1 MDIKK
6 LKYFIHLS
14 ETLNFTKV
22 AEKCFISQ
30 SAVSQHISNIEKEVG
45 FLLFNRTKNKVE
57 LTEAGK
63 EFLKEASIIVQ
74 KYESAVE
81 KSRMIANESNSK
93 LKVAFFESM
102 DLRFLIE
109 VITEFEQSHKEI
121 EIIYEKRDLKQI
133 NNLLENDLVDI
144 AFSFPEELKNIENVK
159 VFNICS
165 NEMYLAVSK
174 KNPLSCNEE
183 IKAIDVGKENII
195 IVSEEYGLM
204 HYKHIIECCKSDG
217 YEPKINSKVN
227 DLDTYLLLVEANKG
241 VSFVPSNNSFI
252 NNKNIV
258 LLRVPDTHQ
267 KFEIAVGWK
276 ANQAHKIVQDFIKV
290 TQSILKNF
298 EWS

>member
-22 AEKCFISQ
+22 AEKNFISQ

-63 EFLKEASIIVQ
+63 EFLKEVSIIVQ
-74 KYESAVE
+74 KYEAAVE

-93 LKVAFFESM
+93 LRVAFFESM
-102 DLRFLIE
+102 DLEFLIK
-109 VITEFEQSHKEI
+109 VITEFEQSHKDI
-121 EIIYEKRDLKQI
+121 EIIYEKHNLKQI
-133 NNLLENDLVDI
+133 NTLLENDLVDI
-144 AFSFPEELKNIENVK
+144 VFSFPEELKNIENVK

-174 KNPLSCNEE
+174 KNPLSRNEE

-204 HYKHIIECCKSDG
+204 HYKHIIECCKADG

-241 VSFVPSNNSFI
+241 VSFVPSNNAFI
-252 NNKNIV
+252 KNKNIV

-276 ANQAHKIVQDFIKV
+276 ANQSHKIVQEFVKEI
-290 TQSILKNF
+290 QSILKNY